1 MRRWVLL
8 VAASAVVVGGG
19 GGAPVKAL
27 VVVEENHSQSSVLS
41 GVPNLASLADTYG
54 QTSAYRAVAH
64 PSLPSYLAIIGAATF
79 GVTDDRPPGEAA
91 TAPSLGSAF
100 GL

>member
-1 MRRWVLL
+1 MAVRDRVWNTAPTGRRLD
-8 VAASAVVVGGG
+8 
-19 GGAPVKAL
+19 
-27 VVVEENHSQSSVLS
+27 SSRLWS
-41 GVPNLASLADTYG
+41 
-54 QTSAYRAVAH
+54 AVAH
-64 PSLPSYLAIIGAATF
+64 PWLPSYLAIIGAATF